1 MQMEKLFG
9 GEISFLLKNVQ
20 SKSKGPMFESFVLKN
35 IYLCS
40 PGGLVPST
48 LPAAAWERVASEYGS
63 WPPGEGLENIAL
75 CYIVARENSNL

>member
-9 GEISFLLKNVQ
+9 GEISFLLNNVQ

-35 IYLCS
+35 VYHCS

-63 WPPGEGLENIAL
+63 WPPKEGLENIAL
-75 CYIVARENSNL
+75 C

>member
-48 LPAAAWERVASEYGS
+48 LPVAAWERVASEYGS
-63 WPPGEGLENIAL
+63 WPPREGLENIAL
-75 CYIVARENSNL
+75 C

>member
-20 SKSKGPMFESFVLKN
+20 TKGPMFKSFVLKN

-63 WPPGEGLENIAL
+63 WPPREGLENIAL
-75 CYIVARENSNL
+75 C

>member
-35 IYLCS
+35 VYHRS

-63 WPPGEGLENIAL
+63 WPPKEGLENIAL
-75 CYIVARENSNL
+75 C

>member
-35 IYLCS
+35 VYHCS

-63 WPPGEGLENIAL
+63 WPPREGLENITL
-75 CYIVARENSNL
+75 C